1 MRDAEVFAYGEIGL
15 LPWEFYRLTPREYR
29 LKLQAH
35 ERAQHR
41 LWLMVG
47 TLGMLI
53 AGPHWNRKKHGRLT
67 MKHAIGFF
75 PNPFKYLKRP

>member
-1 MRDAEVFAYGEIGL
+1 MRSTEVYAYGELGL

-29 LKLQAH
+29 LRMQAH

-41 LWLMVG
+41 TWQMVG
-47 TLGMLI
+47 QLALVTM
-53 AGPHWNRKKHGRLT
+53 APHWNKKKYGRLT

-75 PNPFKYLKRP
+75 PNPLKYLKRF